1 MKHLQTPLAA
11 ALSLSSAVYPPAPTG
26 SQYPSGFDITR
37 TWGNL
42 SPYQDTASFG
52 LPKGVPQGCQL
63 SQVHV
68 LHRHAQRY
76 PTNSS
81 LDGGGMV
88 DFSQKVTNYS
98 EAHPGKK
105 LGHGP
110 LDFLDHW
117 TYMIGEDL
125 LLTTGASTEAT
136 AGAEFWNKYGRL
148 LYRAGPDVAGWDESL
163 NTFPNG
169 TARPKPVF
177 RTASQARIVESAR
190 WWLSEC
196 LIFSLMLT
204 LLTTT

>member
-1 MKHLQTPLAA
+1 MKEFQAPLAA
-11 ALSLSSAVYPPAPTG
+11 ALSLSSVVSPPAPTG

-37 TWGNL
+37 SWGNL

-52 LPKGVPQGCQL
+52 LPKGVPQDCQL

-88 DFSQKVTNYS
+88 DFSQKVTDYS
-98 EAHPGKK
+98 KTHSGKK
-105 LGHGP
+105 VGHGP

-117 TYMIGEDL
+117 SYMIGEDL
-125 LLTTGASTEAT
+125 LVTMGAATEAT

-148 LYRAGPDVAGWDESL
+148 LYHAGPNTAGWDESL

-196 LIFSLMLT
+196 DI
-204 LLTTT
+204 